1 MDVSDIKQ
9 KGRRSNEGG
18 VAVQVFG
25 LAGQVV
31 HGLVDAFALG
41 ATQSGGAGGFLDGGG
56 GLPHAAGQEGAGV
69 AGDPGLGGGVAVV
82 VQAPGCSPQK

>member
-1 MDVSDIKQ
+1 M
-9 KGRRSNEGG
+9 
-18 VAVQVFG
+18 QVFG

-56 GLPHAAGQEGAGV
+56 LLHAAGQEGAGV
-69 AGDPGLGGGVAVV
+69 AGDPGPGGGVAVV
-82 VQAPGCSPQK
+82 VQAPGCSPRMVEHDGSGRR